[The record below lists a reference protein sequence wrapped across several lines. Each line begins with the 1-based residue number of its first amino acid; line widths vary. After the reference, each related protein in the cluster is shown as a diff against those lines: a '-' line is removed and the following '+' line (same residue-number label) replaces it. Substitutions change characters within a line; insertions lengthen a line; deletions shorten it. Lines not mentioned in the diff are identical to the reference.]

1 MNFYFVRHGST
12 LMNELNKAQGWLNSD
27 LTETGKEEL
36 HELYS
41 ETNFPEF
48 DSAYS
53 SDLGRA
59 IDTLELMKKY
69 ININNPD
76 NIFQLKDLRERFLG
90 SFEGDNLD
98 QMKLD
103 IAQKKGYESYADY
116 QKENTFADYIND
128 NWELDPNGYT
138 EDFQTF
144 KTRVEKGF
152 NEIQNEAIANDWEN
166 VLIVAHQNPIRI
178 IQYLL
183 LEKTSGFERGKLS
196 NGEFLLFSHENGQW
210 TQMPEE

>member
-27 LTETGKEEL
+27 LTETGKKEL

-41 ETNFPEF
+41 ETKFPEF

-59 IDTLELMKKY
+59 IDTLELMKEY
-69 ININNPD
+69 IKINHSD

-103 IAQKKGYESYADY
+103 ISQQKGYETYADY
-116 QKENTFADYIND
+116 QKENTFADYIDD
-128 NWELDPNGYT
+128 NRELDPNGYA
-138 EDFQTF
+138 EDFDTF
-144 KTRVEKGF
+144 KNRVEEGF
-152 NEIQNEAIANDWEN
+152 SEIKNKAIANDWKN

-183 LEKTSGFERGKLS
+183 LDKTSGFERGNLS
-196 NGEFLLFSHENGQW
+196 NGEMLLFTHENGQW
-210 TQMPEE
+210 EQMTVE